1 LNISR
6 VSSPVVSSR
15 KSRLRKSEL
24 RGKGKFV
31 NNVDHD
37 SYEKEVGIPYSR
49 ALEIEEEI
57 MG

>member
-1 LNISR
+1 
-6 VSSPVVSSR
+6 VVSSR